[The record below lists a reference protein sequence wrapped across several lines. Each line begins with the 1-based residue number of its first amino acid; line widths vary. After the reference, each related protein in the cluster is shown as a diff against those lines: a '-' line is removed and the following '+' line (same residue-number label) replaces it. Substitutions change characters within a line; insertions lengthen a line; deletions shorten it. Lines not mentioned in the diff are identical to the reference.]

1 MKTAF
6 ELNAEFRETQGKGA
20 SRRLRHANKVPA
32 ILYGG
37 HREPRALA
45 LDHTKLLL
53 MLENERFYS
62 TIINLKVGDVSQAAV
77 LKDVQRH
84 PARNAV
90 LHVDLLRVLENEK
103 IRMMIPLHF
112 KGDGAAPGVKKGGVV
127 SHLRNDIEVSCLP
140 KDLPEFVEVDVS
152 HMDINDLLHL
162 SDLKLP
168 EGVEIL
174 ELSHGRDSPIVS
186 VHHARA
192 EEVDQPTEEA
202 AAAAA
207 AAAPAAG
214 APAAVAPAAAADA
227 KGAKPAADAKGAK
240 PATDAKA
247 AKPAAD
253 AKGGKD
259 TKK

>member
-1 MKTAF
+1 MKTSF
-6 ELNAEFRETQGKGA
+6 ELAAEFRDAEGKGA
-20 SRRLRHANKVPA
+20 SRRLRRANKVPA

-45 LDHTKLLL
+45 LDHTRLLL
-53 MLENERFYS
+53 MLDNERFYS
-62 TIINLKVGDVSQAAV
+62 TIINLKVGDANQAAI

-84 PARNAV
+84 PAKNAV

-103 IRMMIPLHF
+103 IRITIPLHF
-112 KGDGAAPGVKKGGVV
+112 KGEAAAPGVKAGGVV
-127 SHLRNDIEVSCLP
+127 SHLYNDVEVNCLP
-140 KDLPEFVEVDVS
+140 KDLPEFVEVDLS
-152 HMDINDLLHL
+152 GLEMNQMLHL

-174 ELSHGRDSPIVS
+174 ALTHGRDAPIVS

-192 EEVDQPTEEA
+192 EEVEAPTAEAAAGAVATPVAGAVPA

-207 AAAPAAG
+207 AAAPAA
-214 APAAVAPAAAADA
+214 
-227 KGAKPAADAKGAK
+227 
-240 PATDAKA
+240 A
-247 AKPAAD
+247 AKPAAE

-259 TKK
+259 AKK